1 MTYIVF
7 NYILRF
13 NLKSKRIW
21 LFISYCHL
29 FATLA
34 FIQYHIHNLN
44 RLSLCGLRLKSMFF
58 APIVSLLRFLFWFF
72 SFIRCYFPL
81 LIHSCSYFNRQ
92 FCRFSPV
99 QFLFYA
105 LIASLLF
112 VFSKK
117 KESTFKRY
125 EKCNKKNWKCVCV
138 SINMYMWMVD
148 NRWVERTLCVL

>member
-1 MTYIVF
+1 M
-7 NYILRF
+7 
-13 NLKSKRIW
+13 
-21 LFISYCHL
+21 
-29 FATLA
+29 
-34 FIQYHIHNLN
+34 
-44 RLSLCGLRLKSMFF
+44 SLCGLRLKSMFF

-117 KESTFKRY
+117 KESTFKHY

-138 SINMYMWMVD
+138 SINMYVNGWQPLSWKNFMCFISKIYVYVWHNNCITSDWKRKEIKKKKEKKIHHRM
-148 NRWVERTLCVL
+148 NYTL

>member
-1 MTYIVF
+1 M
-7 NYILRF
+7 
-13 NLKSKRIW
+13 
-21 LFISYCHL
+21 
-29 FATLA
+29 
-34 FIQYHIHNLN
+34 
-44 RLSLCGLRLKSMFF
+44 SLCGLRLKSMFF
-58 APIVSLLRFLFWFF
+58 APIVSLLRFLCWFF

-117 KESTFKRY
+117 KRIHVQALWKMQQ
-125 EKCNKKNWKCVCV
+125 KKLEVCV
-138 SINMYMWMVD
+138 RFNKYVYVNGWQPLSWKNFMCFISKIYVYVWHNNCITSDWKRKETKKKKEKKIHHRMNY
-148 NRWVERTLCVL
+148 TL